1 MKRINLL
8 VVLIVLLSG
17 CDLASLAKKEI
28 RLGASWVQINTGNE
42 SFIPRRNFG
51 TAVVDGKIIVIGG
64 FIWKGVR
71 EELANDVWI
80 SYDEGK
86 TWEEIKENTISP
98 TGTFTKRQKFGTV
111 VIGKDIYIIGGFS
124 DTGDHLNDV
133 WKSSDDGKTWVEI
146 VRNAPFTPRYGHRS
160 LVLENKMYVI
170 GGYDSRNYYN
180 DIWVSE
186 DYGKTWS
193 QINNIPFK
201 PRQGFGAI
209 VYKNDILLIGGQ
221 NTATLTDVWR
231 SENKVEDWFK
241 QRSVPFEFFEQEIVR
256 VEEDLFVIEQ
266 DHVWKSIDEGEEW
279 IKVVFEAP
287 FEARAG
293 YGMVNIGRKLI
304 LFGGRDPTTGKYL
317 NDTWESSY

>member
-1 MKRINLL
+1 MKKINLL
-8 VVLIVLLSG
+8 LILLSLSG
-17 CDLASLAKKEI
+17 CDLSKEVT
-28 RLGASWVQINTGNE
+28 RLGASWRQTNTGND

-64 FIWKGVR
+64 FICKGIR

-80 SYDEGK
+80 SLDKGK
-86 TWEEIKENTISP
+86 TWKEIKPNTIHP
-98 TGTFTKRQKFGTV
+98 TDTFTKRQKFGTV
-111 VIGKDIYIIGGFS
+111 VIGKDIYIIGGYS

-146 VRNAPFTPRYGHRS
+146 VRNASFTPRYGHRT
-160 LVLENKMYVI
+160 LVLESKIYVI
-170 GGYDSRNYYN
+170 GGYDSRNYFN
-180 DIWVSE
+180 EIWVSE
-186 DYGKTWS
+186 DYGKTWN

-209 VYKNDILLIGGQ
+209 VYKDDILLIGGQ
-221 NTATLTDVWR
+221 NPATLTDIWR

-241 QRSVPFEFFEQEIVR
+241 QRSIPFEFFEQEIVR

-279 IKVVFEAP
+279 IKVVFEVP
-287 FEARAG
+287 FDERVG
-293 YGMVNIGRKLI
+293 YGMINIGRKLI
-304 LFGGRDPTTGKYL
+304 LFGGRNPTTGRYL